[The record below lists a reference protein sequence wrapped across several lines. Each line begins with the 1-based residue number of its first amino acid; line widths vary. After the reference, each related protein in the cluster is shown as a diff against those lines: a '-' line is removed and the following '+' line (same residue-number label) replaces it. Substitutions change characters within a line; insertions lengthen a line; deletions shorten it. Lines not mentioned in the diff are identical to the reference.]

1 MAVISN
7 SDLSTLRDTL
17 NTILNGTGV
26 GGGYNQSHSVQ
37 ANPAAGD
44 LIDDAYQDSLF
55 SAAAKVTNYYN
66 ITNPLTA
73 VNAGDTIDDNQ
84 FYNHASTLNTN
95 LTSRFNN
102 PWDYSSGWDMT
113 TANETSSTVS
123 NWNGSKDTV
132 TKISFGSE
140 ATMNAWFSAG
150 GEIRISMS
158 HNDGSNNQQGTSWEQ
173 LTAEMGTYRISLR
186 NTDTTTVADS
196 TRKKYSDL
204 TTSYVEIKKEYADD
218 GDYSTN
224 YASIEA
230 YKNGADIYVKV
241 ILNDAHVARTGSG
254 SGYGGAWSWTGA
266 DQVPGTS
273 TVTVSSLKP
282 SNASGSVNITN
293 PTFTV
298 ENNLA

>member
-73 VNAGDTIDDNQ
+73 VNAGDIIDDNQ
-84 FYNHASTLNTN
+84 YYNHASTLNTN
-95 LTSRFNN
+95 LTTRFNN

-113 TANETSSTVS
+113 LATETTETSS
-123 NWNGSKDTV
+123 NWNGTIDTV
-132 TKISFGSE
+132 TRITFSDE

-150 GEIRISMS
+150 GEIRISLS
-158 HNDGSNNQQGTSWEQ
+158 HTGSGGNTQGASWEQ
-173 LTAEMGTYRISLR
+173 LTTEVGTYRISLR
-186 NTDTTTVADS
+186 DTDTITVADS
-196 TRKKYSDL
+196 ERKKYSDL
-204 TTSYVEIKKEYADD
+204 TTSYVEVKKEYADASA
-218 GDYSTN
+218 YSSN
-224 YASIEA
+224 YVSIEA
-230 YKNGADIYVKV
+230 YKDGADIYVKTT
-241 ILNDAHVARTGSG
+241 LADAHVATSGSG
-254 SGYGGAWSWTGA
+254 SGYGGPWSWTGH
-266 DQVPGTS
+266 DQVTGTTS
-273 TVTVSSLKP
+273 VNIGSLKP

-293 PTFTV
+293 PSFTV
-298 ENNLA
+298 TDSL

>member
-73 VNAGDTIDDNQ
+73 VNAGDIIDDNQ
-84 FYNHASTLNTN
+84 FYNHASTLNSDLDT
-95 LTSRFNN
+95 RFNN
-102 PWDYSSGWDMT
+102 PWDYSSTWDMT

-123 NWNGSKDTV
+123 DWNGSKDTV

-158 HNDGSNNQQGTSWEQ
+158 HNDTSNDQQGSSWEQ

-186 NTDTTTVADS
+186 DTDTTTVADS

-273 TVTVSSLKP
+273 TVTVSSLKL

>member
-7 SDLSTLRDTL
+7 SDLSTLRNTL

-26 GGGYNQSHSVQ
+26 AGGYNQSHSVA
-37 ANPAAGD
+37 ANPSAGD
-44 LIDDAYQDSLF
+44 QIDDAYQDSLF
-55 SAAAKVTNYYN
+55 SAAEKVTNYYN

-73 VNAGDTIDDNQ
+73 VNAGDVIDDNQ
-84 FYNHASTLNTN
+84 YYNHASTLNTS
-95 LTSRFNN
+95 LSDRFNS

-123 NWNGSKDTV
+123 DWNGSKDTV
-132 TKISFGSE
+132 TRVTFSDVD
-140 ATMNAWFSAG
+140 TMNAWFSAG

-158 HNDGSNNQQGTSWEQ
+158 HNDTSNNQQGTSWEQ

-186 NTDTTTVADS
+186 DTDTTTVSDS
-196 TRKKYSDL
+196 IRKKYSDL
-204 TTSYVEIKKEYADD
+204 TTSYVEIKKENADD

-230 YKNGADIYVKV
+230 YKDGANIYVKT
-241 ILNDAHVARTGSG
+241 ILNDAHVARSGSG
-254 SGYGGAWSWTGA
+254 SGYGGAWSWSGT

-273 TVTVSSLKP
+273 TVTVASLKL

-293 PTFTV
+293 PSFTV
-298 ENNLA
+298 TDNL